1 MELKD
6 KVIKMETWSNTYPRP
21 QFKRDSFYS
30 LNGEWTLNGQN
41 IIVPYPP
48 QSSLSQYHGEI
59 TEQLQYQKTFTL
71 PSDFY
76 QKDDR
81 IILHFGA
88 VDQIAKVS
96 INHHEL
102 GEHQGGYLPFSF
114 DITDFIKE
122 DNNLIVDVI
131 DTLSHDYPYGKQRKD
146 RGGMWYTPVSG
157 IWQTVWIEAVP
168 PLSIE
173 SIKMTPTLSTLH
185 LEVQTKAP
193 RYQVSITFER
203 SVFVDIFTEHSIDI
217 EIPEKE
223 RFLWTPEHPYLYS
236 ITIASDTDHIESYF
250 ALRTISI
257 ENQQVLLNNQPI
269 FLNGV
274 LDQGYFIDGLF
285 LPKGPQGYLEDIM
298 NMKELGMNTLRKHI
312 KVEPDI
318 FYYLCDLK
326 GMLVVQDMVNNG
338 PYHYYLDTVLP
349 TIGFQYRFDCFPF
362 EQKRKDIFIK
372 HSLETIQYLHNH
384 PAIIIY
390 TIFNEGWGQ
399 FDTNKIYHLL
409 KKTDPSRLYDSAS
422 GWFKKKDNDFESLH
436 VYFRNKVLKTKKNKP
451 IFLSECGGYKRF
463 IDNHVFNPLADYGY
477 GSADS
482 EEELTGMIETMYKE
496 MVFPSLKNGLCG
508 MIYTQVSDVE
518 DEINGLYTYDR
529 EVCKVNKEKM
539 RSLAQKVKDYIN
551 YEKR

>member
-1 MELKD
+1 MFLSDKHIIMELKD

-168 PLSIE
+168 PL
-173 SIKMTPTLSTLH
+173 
-185 LEVQTKAP
+185 
-193 RYQVSITFER
+193 
-203 SVFVDIFTEHSIDI
+203 
-217 EIPEKE
+217 
-223 RFLWTPEHPYLYS
+223 
-236 ITIASDTDHIESYF
+236 
-250 ALRTISI
+250 
-257 ENQQVLLNNQPI
+257 
-269 FLNGV
+269 
-274 LDQGYFIDGLF
+274 
-285 LPKGPQGYLEDIM
+285 
-298 NMKELGMNTLRKHI
+298 
-312 KVEPDI
+312 
-318 FYYLCDLK
+318 
-326 GMLVVQDMVNNG
+326 
-338 PYHYYLDTVLP
+338 
-349 TIGFQYRFDCFPF
+349 
-362 EQKRKDIFIK
+362 
-372 HSLETIQYLHNH
+372 
-384 PAIIIY
+384 
-390 TIFNEGWGQ
+390 
-399 FDTNKIYHLL
+399 
-409 KKTDPSRLYDSAS
+409 
-422 GWFKKKDNDFESLH
+422 
-436 VYFRNKVLKTKKNKP
+436 
-451 IFLSECGGYKRF
+451 
-463 IDNHVFNPLADYGY
+463 
-477 GSADS
+477 
-482 EEELTGMIETMYKE
+482 
-496 MVFPSLKNGLCG
+496 
-508 MIYTQVSDVE
+508 
-518 DEINGLYTYDR
+518 
-529 EVCKVNKEKM
+529 
-539 RSLAQKVKDYIN
+539 
-551 YEKR
+551 